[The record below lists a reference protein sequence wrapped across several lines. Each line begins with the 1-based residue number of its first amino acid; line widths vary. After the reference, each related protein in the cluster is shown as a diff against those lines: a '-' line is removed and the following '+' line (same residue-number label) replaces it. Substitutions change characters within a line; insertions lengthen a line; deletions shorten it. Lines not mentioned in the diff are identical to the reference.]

1 LNNKTKQESNE
12 ADTESAQTL
21 ASAMDNTDGI
31 ERDMKEL
38 SRFVREKLFYLIV
51 HDLKDD
57 SSDVLKTDGRVC
69 NASIQYFLQASM
81 RGKITNKYILEA
93 SEKDFHQYL
102 RFMWTQ
108 GLSTKG
114 KGNIRR
120 ELSREKSA
128 VYASINEAFKSK
140 FVSCKSPVSLLIV
153 LTVFFLSTRIDARV
167 CWS

>member
-1 LNNKTKQESNE
+1 MRPE
-12 ADTESAQTL
+12 ADTESKQTL
-21 ASAMDNTDGI
+21 ASAMDNTGGI

-38 SRFVREKLFYLIV
+38 GRFVREKLFYLIV

-108 GLSTKG
+108 GQNSVQK
-114 KGNIRR
+114 
-120 ELSREKSA
+120 E
-128 VYASINEAFKSK
+128 
-140 FVSCKSPVSLLIV
+140 
-153 LTVFFLSTRIDARV
+153 RV
-167 CWS
+167 TSDES